1 MSPPGAAAAS
11 PTRVH
16 GSQQRDRQEATMS
29 QVTAATQQAGRT
41 VRRARGHARNARW
54 VAWAGRVGHVAKGV
68 SYALI
73 AVLALQVAL
82 GDRARPGDRQGVLR
96 EVAGASF
103 GTAALYALALGFVA
117 YAFWQLVRAV
127 LDRDGDGTD
136 PKGLGKRAHHAGVG
150 VIYLASAAAAV
161 SLAVGS
167 RSGAAT
173 GGDERAET
181 AKVLD
186 WPFGQWIVGA
196 VGLGLV
202 IYGAVNVVKAV
213 TQSFRDDLREHE
225 MSVTARP
232 WAVRSGVLGHAARGV
247 VFGLVGFFLA
257 KAAWEYDPNEAV
269 GIDGALAKLAHQSYG
284 TWLLAAVALGLLA
297 YAVFCLVQ
305 ARYRRV

>member
-1 MSPPGAAAAS
+1 MSQITAAA
-11 PTRVH
+11 
-16 GSQQRDRQEATMS
+16 E
-29 QVTAATQQAGRT
+29 QAGRRA
-41 VRRARGHARNARW
+41 RRARGHARNAAW
-54 VAWAGRVGHVAKGV
+54 VGWAGRIGHVAKGV

-73 AVLALQVAL
+73 AILALQVAF
-82 GDRARPGDRQGVLR
+82 GDRAAPSDRQGVLR
-96 EVAGASF
+96 EVAGTSF
-103 GTAALYALALGFVA
+103 GTYALYALAVGFAA

-150 VIYLASAAAAV
+150 VIYVASAIAAV

-167 RSGAAT
+167 RSGPAT

-196 VGLGLV
+196 VGVGLV
-202 IYGAVNVVKAV
+202 VYGVVNVVKAV
-213 TQSFRDDLREHE
+213 TQSFRDDLREDE
-225 MSVTARP
+225 MPSEVRR
-232 WAVRSGVLGHAARGV
+232 WATRSGVVGHAARGI
-247 VFGLVGFFLA
+247 VFTLVGFFLG
-257 KAAWEYDPNEAV
+257 KAAFEYDPREAV
-269 GIDGALAKLAHQSYG
+269 GIDGALARLAHQSYG
-284 TWLLAAVALGLLA
+284 TWLLTAVALGLLA